1 MSGMAIILHV
11 PEALRQKLGEDGTKE
26 LIALIEQAAKGLRE
40 NIGETAA
47 ERLERRI
54 AETKAEIKAD
64 MANLKAELIK
74 WMFVFWLGQMAAVYT
89 LLKLVR

>member
-1 MSGMAIILHV
+1 MAVILHV

-26 LIALIEQAAKGLRE
+26 LIALIEQAARGLRE

-47 ERLERRI
+47 ERIERRI